1 MHALELKM
9 LNGSKLSD
17 DPPAISSLRVLPT
30 MTLRNLRLKIC
41 KGAKVD
47 PRKVKVV
54 CKLRMSNG
62 SLSELESEYDTR
74 ELDWLGLEE
83 GSEVVYELH

>member
-1 MHALELKM
+1 M
-9 LNGSKLSD
+9 LDATKLSD
-17 DPPAISSLRVLPT
+17 TPSGMSSLRVLPT

-41 KGAKVD
+41 KNAKAD
-47 PRKVKVV
+47 PRKVNVV

-62 SLSELESEYDTR
+62 SLSELETEYDTR
-74 ELDWLGLEE
+74 ELDWLGLEQ